1 MLLAAKF
8 FEDLAMMLI
17 GGCCA
22 AAWLSSFIFIRLL
35 GIGEC
40 PVISGIIGAAIG
52 TGSLFVLQI
61 DSLWLSMVI
70 SAVVTLVAGIVLNK
84 TVYGSTSAD
93 AGASKTEHSSSP
105 GSMWIC
111 SCGAKNPSGN
121 RFCRSCGKS
130 AGVDTTSALGSAND
144 RAPKDS
150 WVCSCGKRNPN
161 SEAMCKNCGKLNT
174 ADMWV
179 CKCGHKNL
187 SNAKFCKKCGTKRA
201 PVRIITEKSKATTW
215 VCPKCKKIN
224 PNTSRVCK
232 DCGYEK

>member
-1 MLLAAKF
+1 MVFATNF

-40 PVISGIIGAAIG
+40 PVISGIIGAVLG

-93 AGASKTEHSSSP
+93 AGASKTEHSSAP

-130 AGVDTTSALGSAND
+130 AGVDTTSALGSANN
-144 RAPKDS
+144 RAP
-150 WVCSCGKRNPN
+150 
-161 SEAMCKNCGKLNT
+161 
-174 ADMWV
+174 
-179 CKCGHKNL
+179 
-187 SNAKFCKKCGTKRA
+187 
-201 PVRIITEKSKATTW
+201 
-215 VCPKCKKIN
+215 
-224 PNTSRVCK
+224 
-232 DCGYEK
+232 